1 MQHQNGLLLIADR
14 GYFHSNRMNVASKV
28 ADRFSQCGRWFL
40 FCLALI
46 AGWALPSPML
56 AAPASPLS
64 TLSEQEL
71 AWLEEHP
78 VVRIGMDPHWEP
90 FSSRDANGQLFGHD
104 VDLLRAIEAQL
115 PIKFEFIS
123 GRNWEEVY
131 AKGIR
136 KEIDVMASTSK
147 TPQRAGYFNFTE
159 AYFESPVVIVSR
171 KEGSFHGTGM
181 KSLADKKLAL
191 PKNHVITQEV
201 QREHPEL
208 NIQVVDSM
216 HEALRMVANNEADAT
231 MTSLPNATRT
241 IASQGLTN
249 LKIAGMTPMSFALR
263 MAVRQ
268 DWPELVSILNKATQ
282 AIPMH
287 QRQRILDRWINVDY
301 EQLIVWERA
310 RLYFYLIVLLV
321 FAVVGV
327 LLIWNF
333 TLRKSFERQRMIS
346 LELARTRDEL
356 TRLTEE
362 QRHMLGIIA
371 HDLKNPLTAMTL
383 SADLLRMPSYQ
394 KPEAIHRIS
403 EDVGH
408 MVSRMHHLVEQV
420 LEFQQLNEGRRVLRM
435 ESLDVRKPL
444 QDSLRLVQPSA
455 ELKGI
460 TVVSHLPNK
469 PVISRIEHLAFSQ
482 IVENLVSNAVK
493 FTPPGGRVEVE
504 LRATEDFALLEVRDN
519 GPGIPKEEHGEL
531 FKRFVRLSNQPT
543 GGESSTGLGLAIVH
557 ELTMQ
562 LGGRIRCESEVG
574 IGSRFIVEIPL
585 EKTPENIQ
593 VVDASPACA

>member
-46 AGWALPSPML
+46 AGWAVPSPML

-181 KSLADKKLAL
+181 KSLAGKKLVL

-268 DWPELVSILNKATQ
+268 DWPEFVSILNKATQ

-493 FTPPGGRVEVE
+493 FTPSGGRVEVE